1 MGRFLLLFYIVRIVF
16 RKRLYAVSEGRPDA
30 KFVDSIELL
39 CHILCVIPFKGP
51 SVND

>member
-16 RKRLYAVSEGRPDA
+16 RKRLCTLSEDRPGA
-30 KFVDSIELL
+30 KCTDPTELL
-39 CHILCVIPFKGP
+39 RYILCVIPFKGP